1 MDRLER
7 FLTLVVYV
15 FAGLFVLVVTV
26 SFVSEI
32 EPDRT
37 GVRHERVSLDLAPI
51 DSAHQRCLET
61 ASSVMRKWVEDNFRR
76 RGDRPEVKRWNF
88 YLTRRRNAE
97 GLKRLAVT
105 VYADSNGPRWTYY
118 RNFDPAD
125 CSKIYEYSRG
135 WPTGS
140 EDRIREFLMNKEAMV
155 QRDLTPAEIRK
166 AEERYAPGWLGEHCR
181 AQVVA
186 EVQSFMLEP
195 LEEPDLLVDEMILGF
210 EPRDDNGNHEFQAI
224 ALVQG
229 IGRVRHRALVR
240 SSDCKILEHSRKV
253 LGFVR

>member
-1 MDRLER
+1 M
-7 FLTLVVYV
+7 
-15 FAGLFVLVVTV
+15 
-26 SFVSEI
+26 
-32 EPDRT
+32 
-37 GVRHERVSLDLAPI
+37 SLDLAPI

-76 RGDRPEVKRWNF
+76 RGDRPKVKRWNF

-118 RNFDPAD
+118 RNFHPAD
-125 CSKIYEYSRG
+125 CSKIYEYSHG
-135 WPTGS
+135 WPTDS
-140 EDRIREFLMNKEAMV
+140 EDRIREFLMNKEAML

-186 EVQSFMLEP
+186 EVQSYMLEAARGA
-195 LEEPDLLVDEMILGF
+195 GF
-210 EPRDDNGNHEFQAI
+210 AGRRDDPRLRTARRQPAI
-224 ALVQG
+224 TSSRPSPWCRVSAASG
-229 IGRVRHRALVR
+229 TGRSCGRRIAR
-240 SSDCKILEHSRKV
+240 SSSTRERFSASCDDPGARRLSADRSCATLRRIVTSV
-253 LGFVR
+253 FSDFAVRAAI